1 MIYLLSTFFHVI
13 VLAIYQAIRAVLV
26 LISTPRVKPI
36 LTISFRNMEEACAV
50 RDHLRKHSKLEEQY
64 HLLGY
69 NKQGETKIKVLNA
82 NLTHSDLE
90 KVKGDILK
98 ALSK

>member
-1 MIYLLSTFFHVI
+1 MIYLLSTFFLVI

-36 LTISFRNMEEACAV
+36 LTISFRNMEEACDA
-50 RDHLRKHSKLEEQY
+50 RDHLRELEEQY
-64 HLLGY
+64 RLLGY
-69 NKQGETKIKVLNA
+69 TKQGETKIKVLNA